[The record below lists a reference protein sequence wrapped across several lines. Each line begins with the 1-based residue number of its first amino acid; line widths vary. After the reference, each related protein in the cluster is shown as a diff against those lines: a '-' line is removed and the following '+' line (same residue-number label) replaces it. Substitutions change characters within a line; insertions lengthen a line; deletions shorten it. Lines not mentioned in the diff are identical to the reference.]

1 MIRYDLT
8 CGCGARFDGW
18 FRSSADFDAQQA
30 RGLLSCPACG
40 GSAVTKALMAPAIA
54 AGRKGAE
61 TEAEPPAP
69 SPTPSPAGASGESVE
84 LASEGDRELR
94 ARLKALRDHVT
105 RTSENV
111 GDRFPDLARRMHA
124 EEIERRSI
132 YGRAT
137 PDEARALAE
146 DGVAFHPLPAFPDD
160 AN

>member
-18 FRSSADFDAQQA
+18 FRSSADFDSQQT

-54 AGRKGAE
+54 AGRAATP
-61 TEAEPPAP
+61 TESEAPASAPAPAAEPGPAM
-69 SPTPSPAGASGESVE
+69 E
-84 LASEGDRELR
+84 LASDGDRELR
-94 ARLKALRDHVT
+94 ARLRALRDHVT

-124 EEIERRSI
+124 EEIEHRSI

-137 PDEARALAE
+137 PDEARALADE
-146 DGVAFHPLPAFPDD
+146 GVAFQPLPSFPDD